1 MAADFCEEYYI
12 YGRKNYGLCQG
23 EFQGTELGSA
33 DHSLKAVCS
42 GREHRGGQDQ
52 RKGSAEAGVSGF
64 ERDLGIAE
72 RRYSGN
78 QSLDRLSRNKAEMKQ
93 ELKWFQDNGIT
104 LKIIDLPTTML
115 TLGDGQEWIRDK

>member
-72 RRYSGN
+72 EKRRTIRQRQKEGIDAAKARGQKFGRKDKGFPEDWEIYYPRYRSG
-78 QSLDRLSRNKAEMKQ
+78 
-93 ELKWFQDNGIT
+93 ELK
-104 LKIIDLPTTML
+104 
-115 TLGDGQEWIRDK
+115 RA